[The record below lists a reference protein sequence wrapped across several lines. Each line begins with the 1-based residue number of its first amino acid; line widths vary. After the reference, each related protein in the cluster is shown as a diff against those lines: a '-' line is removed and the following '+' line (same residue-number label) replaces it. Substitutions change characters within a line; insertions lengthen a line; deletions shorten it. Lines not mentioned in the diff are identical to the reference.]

1 MGVWVREKLRNT
13 LYSAVQAG
21 QRERERKRAFVTLCI
36 VQCRSEREREKERLR
51 NTLYSAVQA
60 GQREREREKESLRNT
75 FTFFVIPYVLT
86 QTASACARP
95 CRLFQKL

>member
-36 VQCRSEREREKERLR
+36 VQCRQVRERLDQRISGTMVFAVFLTAKSLVNLTFVVSLVLR
-51 NTLYSAVQA
+51 KNPSSVSTLESNTS
-60 GQREREREKESLRNT
+60 G
-75 FTFFVIPYVLT
+75 LT
-86 QTASACARP
+86 M
-95 CRLFQKL
+95 FNY